1 MSLFSDS
8 ESSNSSSDVVFGS
21 RAVQPNS
28 PTPYTD
34 ATQTKKNS
42 PYHIKRPMNAFM
54 VFSHHERKKVI
65 TVQPDIHNTLIS
77 KELGRRWKNLTD
89 DEREPFII
97 EAEKLRELHMKQ
109 YPEYKYKPMKKKTRT
124 KLDLEENQSRKS
136 SGNFRSS
143 AHQLMGMPSSSL
155 TSRITYGGP
164 LKPIDSNRLNRKLT
178 IDKKFK
184 SALMTINKT
193 SFTSFHALTPA
204 SDGICEPSPPAKVPY
219 SPGSAPFP
227 TTPDPHSQPFYGDN
241 RLVGKLNLQYSPES
255 DARMVPISPLTTRSC
270 PITPLSRPHHIHTY
284 YHHQDWSPDTKPPSP
299 LFPKTESLSWDLD
312 SSSLPDLSSCLTDIF
327 PSATSDLSLDVGD
340 LKLEWPTEPEETA
353 MTTFTTNQVA
363 GLETLSTEDFIDASW
378 IDMGLMAYVNQ

>member
-8 ESSNSSSDVVFGS
+8 ESSNSSTDVVFGS
-21 RAVQPNS
+21 RGVQPNS

-42 PYHIKRPMNAFM
+42 PHHIKRPMNAFM

-77 KELGRRWKNLTD
+77 KELGRRWKNLSD

-109 YPEYKYKPMKKKTRT
+109 YPEYKYKPMKKKTRS
-124 KLDLEENQSRKS
+124 KLQLEENQIRKS

-143 AHQLMGMPSSSL
+143 AHQLMSGMASSSL

-164 LKPIDSNRLNRKLT
+164 LKPIDSNRLNRRLT

-184 SALMTINKT
+184 MTINKMNKN
-193 SFTSFHALTPA
+193 SFHALTPA
-204 SDGICEPSPPAKVPY
+204 SEGMCEPSPPAKVPY
-219 SPGSAPFP
+219 SPGSANVP
-227 TTPDPHSQPFYGDN
+227 TTPDPHSQPFYGDT

-270 PITPLSRPHHIHTY
+270 PITPLSRPHHLHTFY
-284 YHHQDWSPDTKPPSP
+284 QDTKPPSP

-312 SSSLPDLSSCLTDIF
+312 SSSLPDLSSCLTEIF

-340 LKLEWPTEPEETA
+340 LKLEWPSEPEEPS
-353 MTTFTTNQVA
+353 MSTFTSNQVA
-363 GLETLSTEDFIDASW
+363 GLDTLSTEDFLDSNW
-378 IDMGLMAYVNQ
+378 VDMGLMEYVNQ